1 MHTIALL
8 AEQAAPPTSEPAG
21 GALRFLLENPFAI
34 GLVLVFLVALIGA
47 FIAARKRDRCLKV
60 LCGFPVT
67 LSEQS
72 GRQVWGILKV
82 FSHGVELVYE
92 TPLDAPPKRSFLM
105 YEGELG
111 RLLALCRFSDR
122 LGDADGRR
130 RRRQVRRL
138 AHPSPAGRAARWA
151 RNIVNTFRDA
161 IVKAMGMTVQQATQ
175 AAPSPA
181 LAAQG
186 GQINAIG
193 TLLIGETANA
203 YEPMIEQYLSR
214 PVILEVVNPA
224 DPEKRVAE
232 YHGTLGEY
240 SAQFVMLVDVRR
252 RFTRHVPM
260 DASVR
265 RLLEDTVEVR
275 ADGQT
280 VHIRNSAA
288 VPVVVEGVTAAG
300 LCHDIGTRVAPGET
314 TEVAVPAAAWST
326 PAAPPAE
333 AEGEAPA
340 AAPAEAP
347 TVTLAWERTFD
358 LIVPRS
364 VGIIRHASE
373 AAETPSASP
382 GG

>member
-1 MHTIALL
+1 MHAIAIL
-8 AEQAAPPTSEPAG
+8 AEQAAPPTSAPAG
-21 GALRFLLENPFAI
+21 GVLRFLLENPLAI
-34 GLVLVFLVALIGA
+34 GLALVFLAALIGA
-47 FIAARKRDRCLKV
+47 FIAARKRDRCLKA
-60 LCGFPVT
+60 LDGYPVT

-72 GRQVWGILKV
+72 GRQVWGRLKV

-92 TPLDAPPKRSFLM
+92 TPFDTPAKRSFLM

-111 RLLALCRFSDR
+111 RLLAICRFTDR
-122 LGDADGRR
+122 LGGADGRR
-130 RRRQVRRL
+130 RRRRVRRL
-138 AHPSPAGRAARWA
+138 AHPSLAGRAGRWA

-161 IVKAMGMTVQQATQ
+161 IVKAMGMTVQQAARTS
-175 AAPSPA
+175 PSAA

-224 DPEKRVAE
+224 DPEKHVAE

-240 SAQFVMLVDVRR
+240 SAQFVLLVDVRR
-252 RFTRHVPM
+252 RFTQHVPM
-260 DASVR
+260 DASVH
-265 RLLEDTVEVR
+265 RLLEDAVEVR

-280 VHIRNSAA
+280 VHVANSAA
-288 VPVVVEGVTAAG
+288 VAVVVEGVTAAG
-300 LCHDIGTRVAPGET
+300 LRHDISTRVAPGESAAIALPEEVT
-314 TEVAVPAAAWST
+314 TAPPP
-326 PAAPPAE
+326 PAAPAGEPAE
-333 AEGEAPA
+333 AAP
-340 AAPAEAP
+340 PEAP

-373 AAETPSASP
+373 AAETRSASP
-382 GG
+382 R